1 MAVNLLTLNA
11 ASNTIYAWR
20 KRYDMTTTSTS
31 VITFA
36 NSTTQIIESIIVA
49 WDATSTPSASDH
61 FSVRL
66 NSPSGNRY
74 LAFQQKLFKTFN
86 WKKKT
91 YKN

>member
-36 NSTTQIIESIIVA
+36 NSTTQIIESIISLVGLG
-49 WDATSTPSASDH
+49 H
-61 FSVRL
+61 LGQF
-66 NSPSGNRY
+66 
-74 LAFQQKLFKTFN
+74 
-86 WKKKT
+86 
-91 YKN
+91 